1 MPFKIRSVRYNF
13 MMNLILTGSTFLV
26 PLVTF
31 PLVSRALLP
40 DTYGLC
46 SWATSVASWASL
58 IAMLGVNK
66 YGVRE
71 IAKVREDQEVLR
83 KTTFEILSVVLIS
96 TVIVCVVYVASLFFV
111 DKFTANIQLM
121 LINGCL
127 IICETL
133 GCVWFFSGIEQY
145 QYIAIRGVAV
155 KAACLVGIF
164 FFVKKPSDY
173 LLYAA
178 LLTAATCI
186 ADLVNF
192 AYMLHIL
199 QVRSILR
206 TSSLIL
212 FLRSLDLKRH
222 LRPIFTMFFI
232 AMAMSVYTNLDTI
245 MLGFLSTDTQVG
257 YYTAAIKIK
266 TVLQGAAGA
275 LTGVLLPRISNMLSA
290 DYIEES
296 IALIKKS
303 TLVVLVGI
311 IPICVFISLASSAL
325 LSFYAGNSFCGAG
338 PTLSIVSLA
347 VIPIALSSIF
357 CDAVMLPLGYESYCS
372 IIYAIAALV
381 DFVGNILLIP
391 ICGSVG
397 AALMTSF
404 VELMIALTEFCIIK
418 RFIWSASSA
427 SNMRERRNS
436 AKLS

>member
-1 MPFKIRSVRYNF
+1 
-13 MMNLILTGSTFLV
+13 
-26 PLVTF
+26 
-31 PLVSRALLP
+31 
-40 DTYGLC
+40 
-46 SWATSVASWASL
+46 
-58 IAMLGVNK
+58 
-66 YGVRE
+66 
-71 IAKVREDQEVLR
+71 
-83 KTTFEILSVVLIS
+83 
-96 TVIVCVVYVASLFFV
+96 
-111 DKFTANIQLM
+111 
-121 LINGCL
+121 
-127 IICETL
+127 
-133 GCVWFFSGIEQY
+133 
-145 QYIAIRGVAV
+145 
-155 KAACLVGIF
+155 
-164 FFVKKPSDY
+164 
-173 LLYAA
+173 
-178 LLTAATCI
+178 
-186 ADLVNF
+186 
-192 AYMLHIL
+192 
-199 QVRSILR
+199 
-206 TSSLIL
+206 
-212 FLRSLDLKRH
+212 
-222 LRPIFTMFFI
+222 
-232 AMAMSVYTNLDTI
+232 
-245 MLGFLSTDTQVG
+245 
-257 YYTAAIKIK
+257 
-266 TVLQGAAGA
+266 
-275 LTGVLLPRISNMLSA
+275 MLSA